1 MSGRITSSPLTGSS
15 NSQPQPGPVDES
27 TAQEVEVTTLTGKK
41 MLVKA
46 NPADSLGFLKTRY
59 SHREGLPVDQQTW
72 WLPVPPGTVGA
83 QEAKKFPW
91 WSQAAGRLEPE
102 LRAAMLEK
110 EVKEFMD
117 ITPLSEMQQQQGGE
131 PNTPLSVFMVMRLRA
146 PDPSMLVNQADVLG
160 RYGMESFS
168 VDVNVET
175 TTGAQLYAL
184 VRKRRA
190 EQGTAEAEGMM
201 LILCSFPRGQSGP
214 RIAEEDERLLWE
226 VGMRGGESMFYT
238 TRPGWFPVAGAA
250 VDAGE
255 LVKLEFR
262 LQGELAAAIHVGDGS
277 KDSAGCC
284 AIQ

>member
-1 MSGRITSSPLTGSS
+1 M
-15 NSQPQPGPVDES
+15 
-27 TAQEVEVTTLTGKK
+27 TTLTGKK

-46 NPADSLGFLKTRY
+46 NPADTLAFLKTRY
-59 SHREGLPVDQQTW
+59 SHREGLPEDQQTW

-131 PNTPLSVFMVMRLRA
+131 PNTPLSVFMVLRLRA
-146 PDPSMLVNQADVLG
+146 PNPSMEVYQADVLG
-160 RYGMESFS
+160 RYGMKSFW
-168 VDVNVET
+168 VDVNVQT

-201 LILCSFPRGQSGP
+201 LILYEGMSFPRGPSGP

-226 VGMRGGESMFYT
+226 VGMRGGESMFYA
-238 TRPGWFPVAGAA
+238 TRPGWFPAAGAA

-255 LVKLEFR
+255 LVKLERR
-262 LQGELAAAIHVGDGS
+262 LQGELTAAIHVGDGS